1 MNHFTFFDSQ
11 ELDKE
16 EGALNRLLK
25 KNTIE
30 DDIISP
36 SKTSLYNILNYSKAL
51 SIRQSKQLETIEH
64 LLN

>member
-11 ELDKE
+11 EIDKE